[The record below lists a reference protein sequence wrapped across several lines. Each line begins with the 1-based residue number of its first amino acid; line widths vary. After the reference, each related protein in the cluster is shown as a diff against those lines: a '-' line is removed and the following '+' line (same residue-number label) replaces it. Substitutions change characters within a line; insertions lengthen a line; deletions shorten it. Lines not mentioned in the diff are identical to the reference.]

1 MDTAPAGPRTVPVR
15 SAWPGTGARWN
26 HHRPAAVSEGP
37 AAASAD
43 AQSRRMIP
51 KTRGLAV
58 PLRLVLRTAALR
70 FRALLVVVP
79 RCARQAQSTDLLLQ
93 STSKWALSIRSGFWP
108 ITR

>member
-1 MDTAPAGPRTVPVR
+1 
-15 SAWPGTGARWN
+15 
-26 HHRPAAVSEGP
+26 
-37 AAASAD
+37 
-43 AQSRRMIP
+43 MIP

-58 PLRLVLRTAALR
+58 PLRLVLRTQSALR

-108 ITR
+108 NYSPVLDPVAALS